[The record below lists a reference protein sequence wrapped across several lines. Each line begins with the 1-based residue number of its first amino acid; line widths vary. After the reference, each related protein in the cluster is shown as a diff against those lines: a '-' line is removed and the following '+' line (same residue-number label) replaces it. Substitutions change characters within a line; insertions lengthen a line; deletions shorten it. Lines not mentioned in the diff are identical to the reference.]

1 MPNPFPPALI
11 QAPVNTFL
19 LTDKIVGVR
28 PSSFEGLQNTVRG
41 VIENAGIVRVLAAS
55 GAKISNTGN
64 TTENTLATISVPASA
79 MGPNGFVRVTSL
91 WTTTANTNTKT
102 CVVKFN
108 GTAFTSFS
116 HTTAA
121 HLTTQAFSIIQNRN
135 SLASQIGQA
144 LSNYGSGAG
153 VNAAQVTST
162 HDTSGA
168 LNITLTA
175 QCVTSGTDTID
186 LERYI
191 VEVCYVA

>member
-64 TTENTLATISVPASA
+64 TTENTMATISVPASA

-91 WTTTANTNTKT
+91 WTTNGNTNTKT
-102 CVVKFN
+102 CRVRFN
-108 GTAFTSFS
+108 ATAITTIS
-116 HTTAA
+116 HATATQ
-121 HLTTQAFSIIQNRN
+121 LTAQAITVIQNRN
-135 SLASQIGQA
+135 SLASQVGAAI
-144 LSNYGSGAG
+144 SNYGADVA